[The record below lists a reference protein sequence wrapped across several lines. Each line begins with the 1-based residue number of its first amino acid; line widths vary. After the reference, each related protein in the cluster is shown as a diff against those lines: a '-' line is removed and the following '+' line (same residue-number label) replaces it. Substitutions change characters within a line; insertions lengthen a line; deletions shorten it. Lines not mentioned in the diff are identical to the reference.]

1 MIKKLEQKK
10 HGRNARYEFFE
21 EVLKEQNCTK
31 IATAHNKCD
40 NAETVLM
47 NIIRGA
53 GTVGLRGINAKRDEI
68 FIKPLIKI
76 PREDI
81 EKYCKENS
89 LNPRH
94 DKTNDENIYTRN
106 KIRNILIPLIKDE
119 FNSNIIDTL
128 DRLSD
133 LAKDENDYLD
143 EITKDTYKKLLIKE
157 DNMEI
162 ILNLK
167 EFNKIHKAIKSRLII
182 YVIKKMLGTTNGIS
196 KIHINDIIDL
206 CQNNIGNKYLTPNK
220 HIKVLINRGK
230 MYFFVT

>member
-1 MIKKLEQKK
+1 
-10 HGRNARYEFFE
+10 
-21 EVLKEQNCTK
+21 
-31 IATAHNKCD
+31 
-40 NAETVLM
+40 M